1 MKTLLIS
8 GLALAILTSAALAQP
23 AEPPPPPGAPPPV
36 GTKAP
41 PPPPP
46 GGPDAM
52 NDEGPGGPAG
62 PGGPHGY
69 RPPPPPP
76 SKAAHFHL
84 KNGDLTFDVK
94 CADEDATK
102 ACADSVLELLEKLQ
116 AAPKP

>member
-8 GLALAILTSAALAQP
+8 SLALAILTGAALAQA
-23 AEPPPPPGAPPPV
+23 AEAPPPPGAPPPA
-36 GTKAP
+36 GMKAPPP

-62 PGGPHGY
+62 P
-69 RPPPPPP
+69 PPPPP
-76 SKAAHFHL
+76 SKAAHFHME
-84 KNGDLTFDVK
+84 NGNLTLDVK
-94 CADEDATK
+94 CADDDATK
-102 ACADSVLELLEKLQ
+102 ACADSVLQLLEKLQ